1 MKLVEILAR
10 SAINDGLT
18 NLQSPIS
25 FHIAVTSRCHQRMSR
40 SKAFDI
46 FINGSVEI
54 YEIGVEQKVRNPIII
69 EITSQTRV
77 ARNSLEGIAHK
88 PSVFQ
93 VPIEQRPDTKLVAST
108 K

>member
-1 MKLVEILAR
+1 AR
-10 SAINDGLT
+10 LAINDGLT

-46 FINGSVEI
+46 FINGSVEVYAI
-54 YEIGVEQKVRNPIII
+54 EVEQPVRNPKII

-77 ARNSLEGIAHK
+77 PCNSLEGIAHK
-88 PSVFQ
+88 PGVFH
-93 VPIEQRPDTKLVAST
+93 VPIEQRPDTKLVASA